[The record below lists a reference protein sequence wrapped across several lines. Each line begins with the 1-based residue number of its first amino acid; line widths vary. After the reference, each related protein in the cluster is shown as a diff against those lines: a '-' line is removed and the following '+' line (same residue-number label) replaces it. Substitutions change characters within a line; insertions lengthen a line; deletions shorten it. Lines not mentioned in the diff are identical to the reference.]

1 MYDRNEDS
9 IIIQQ
14 LLDRIGVD
22 KSLPIDHR
30 KLQIHSVG
38 AGQGL
43 AHVEDRMML
52 HRVVTSRFAVR
63 SPASASQTLRSG
75 RPVGPS
81 HSTSTGASCPG
92 SQPAGIDRRAAA
104 SAFGFAAIAAKTA
117 IQMVAHRRW
126 LMGKLKLSL

>member
-1 MYDRNEDS
+1 MYDRNEDG

-22 KSLPIDHR
+22 KSLPIDPR

-81 HSTSTGASCPG
+81 HSTSTGWLPG
-92 SQPAGIDRRAAA
+92 QPTDRRAAA

>member
-1 MYDRNEDS
+1 MYDGNEDS

-22 KSLPIDHR
+22 ESLPIDPR

-52 HRVVTSRFAVR
+52 HRGRDQSFC
-63 SPASASQTLRSG
+63 
-75 RPVGPS
+75 RPV
-81 HSTSTGASCPG
+81 PG
-92 SQPAGIDRRAAA
+92 LGVPDLTVGPAGWAEPFHEHRCQLPGQPTGRRAAA